1 MTNIRHLFLASY
13 GAECYRHSF
22 QTFRPYFLSRYTVC
36 TRLHNFKSK
45 NAKAPYRGSGDTPLP
60 HPPPRS
66 LRSLGLGRFT
76 PRNISCSVFWLSN
89 VGKYVVCVYIHVI
102 YAILSPHAMK
112 ISYFSFSQSSC
123 RSTCSPPKGIM
134 VQVLS
139 CHHFKSQTVVSPS
152 HEPVVVFAGGNHLFV
167 ATSQHS
173 IEVYLLDGAK
183 CTLVNT
189 VKTVGIAWNGTFS
202 IKGML

>member
-1 MTNIRHLFLASY
+1 MKTSWTTQNFPKFPEFWEEWKHCPKVLKSPTPSY
-13 GAECYRHSF
+13 ESKA
-22 QTFRPYFLSRYTVC
+22 QTSMC
-36 TRLHNFKSK
+36 
-45 NAKAPYRGSGDTPLP
+45 
-60 HPPPRS
+60 
-66 LRSLGLGRFT
+66 
-76 PRNISCSVFWLSN
+76 
-89 VGKYVVCVYIHVI
+89 IHI